1 LVGKECHIIVGSDD
15 KEGQIVVTIVTGK
28 GEIFECRYNDFNK
41 NVNIEG
47 VYPILYKELKL
58 TVKDNKQFT
67 KDLKTISKV
76 SEFVSFEIEKGSDR
90 LRVNYITELGI
101 GDIDG
106 KYGELFVQLSEPS
119 NFSYRSDNRLSKVLS
134 CLDGWNGEIK
144 VKKRNGR
151 FYTYISGAIGNV
163 IAYFKPELLMFE
175 RLHLCNHLGQPMF
188 IDDIRFHINE
198 GKTNEQIAEM
208 YNISN
213 LEAIEILRNAS
224 DNKDLFHYLVFHLGV
239 ADAWEKQ
246 AKEAIREMEA
256 KTGLTLKIENKDKVY
271 KQFDAE
277 KCNDMAY
284 LFKHGYATKEMKRA
298 RKEIARSKKRL
309 EELAEI
315 EKEFAKSVEKAKRIY
330 EVKRAVVSFG
340 ISWDNVTLYD
350 HKNELCF
357 NWLDCCEKVPSDL
370 INELV
375 CSNTFPEGIEVTNL
389 DKGRE

>member
-1 LVGKECHIIVGSDD
+1 MTTTVNNNENKVTVNRIGFSGLFSKFFKEDTQVYDYLFEGGKCYSFAYYIGLNDD
-15 KEGQIVVTIVTGK
+15 
-28 GEIFECRYNDFNK
+28 CK
-41 NVNIEG
+41 NG
-47 VYPILYKELKL
+47 HL
-58 TVKDNKQFT
+58 TFSFT
-67 KDLKTISKV
+67 
-76 SEFVSFEIEKGSDR
+76 
-90 LRVNYITELGI
+90 
-101 GDIDG
+101 
-106 KYGELFVQLSEPS
+106 
-119 NFSYRSDNRLSKVLS
+119 
-134 CLDGWNGEIK
+134 GEIK

-298 RKEIARSKKRL
+298 REETARSKKRL

-340 ISWDNVTLYD
+340 ISWDNVILYD
-350 HKNELCF
+350 YKNELCF

-375 CSNTFPEGIEVTNL
+375 CSNTLPEGIEVTNL

>member
-1 LVGKECHIIVGSDD
+1 MTTTVNNNENKVTVNRIGFFGSFSKFFKEDTQVDNTLFEGGKCYFFAYYIGLNDD
-15 KEGQIVVTIVTGK
+15 
-28 GEIFECRYNDFNK
+28 CK
-41 NVNIEG
+41 NG
-47 VYPILYKELKL
+47 HL
-58 TVKDNKQFT
+58 TFSFT
-67 KDLKTISKV
+67 
-76 SEFVSFEIEKGSDR
+76 
-90 LRVNYITELGI
+90 
-101 GDIDG
+101 
-106 KYGELFVQLSEPS
+106 
-119 NFSYRSDNRLSKVLS
+119 
-134 CLDGWNGEIK
+134 GEIK

-151 FYTYISGAIGNV
+151 FYTYISGAIADV
-163 IAYFKPELLMFE
+163 IAYFKPELEKFN
-175 RLHLCNHLGQPMF
+175 RLHGFNHLGQPMF

-198 GKTNEQIAEM
+198 GETNEQIAEM

-224 DNKDLFHYLVFHLGV
+224 DNKDLFHYLVFRLGV
-239 ADAWEKQ
+239 AEAWEKQ
-246 AKEAIREMEA
+246 AKEAIQEMEA

-284 LFKHGYATKEMKRA
+284 LFKHGYATKEMKQA
-298 RKEIARSKKRL
+298 REEITRTKKRL

-330 EVKRAVVSFG
+330 EVKKAVVSFG
-340 ISWDNVTLYD
+340 ISWDNVILYD

-357 NWLDCCEKVPSDL
+357 NWLDCCKKIPSDL

-375 CSNTFPEGIEVTNL
+375 CSNTLPEGIEVTNL

>member
-1 LVGKECHIIVGSDD
+1 MTTTVNNNENKVTVNRIGFFGSFSKFFKEDTRVDDAFFEAGKHYFFTYFIKLNDD
-15 KEGQIVVTIVTGK
+15 
-28 GEIFECRYNDFNK
+28 CK
-41 NVNIEG
+41 NG
-47 VYPILYKELKL
+47 HL
-58 TVKDNKQFT
+58 TFSFT
-67 KDLKTISKV
+67 
-76 SEFVSFEIEKGSDR
+76 
-90 LRVNYITELGI
+90 
-101 GDIDG
+101 
-106 KYGELFVQLSEPS
+106 
-119 NFSYRSDNRLSKVLS
+119 
-134 CLDGWNGEIK
+134 GEIK
-144 VKKRNGR
+144 VKKGNGR
-151 FYTYISGAIGNV
+151 FYNYISGAIGNV

-213 LEAIEILRNAS
+213 LEVIEILRNAS

-239 ADAWEKQ
+239 ADTWEKQ
-246 AKEAIREMEA
+246 AKEAIREMET

-277 KCNDMAY
+277 KCNDMSY
-284 LFKHGYATKEMKRA
+284 LFKHGYATKEMKQA
-298 RKEIARSKKRL
+298 REKTARSKKRL

-330 EVKRAVVSFG
+330 EVKKAVVSFG
-340 ISWDNVTLYD
+340 ISWNNVVFYD

-357 NWLDCCEKVPSDL
+357 NWLDYSDKVSSDL

-375 CSNTFPEGIEVTNL
+375 CSNTLPEEIEVTNL
-389 DKGRE
+389 DKGRWQ

>member
-1 LVGKECHIIVGSDD
+1 
-15 KEGQIVVTIVTGK
+15 
-28 GEIFECRYNDFNK
+28 
-41 NVNIEG
+41 
-47 VYPILYKELKL
+47 
-58 TVKDNKQFT
+58 
-67 KDLKTISKV
+67 
-76 SEFVSFEIEKGSDR
+76 
-90 LRVNYITELGI
+90 
-101 GDIDG
+101 
-106 KYGELFVQLSEPS
+106 
-119 NFSYRSDNRLSKVLS
+119 
-134 CLDGWNGEIK
+134 
-144 VKKRNGR
+144 
-151 FYTYISGAIGNV
+151 
-163 IAYFKPELLMFE
+163 
-175 RLHLCNHLGQPMF
+175 MF

-198 GKTNEQIAEM
+198 GETNEQIAEM

-224 DNKDLFHYLVFHLGV
+224 DNKDLFHYLAFHLGV

-284 LFKHGYATKEMKRA
+284 LFKHGYATKEMKQA
-298 RKEIARSKKRL
+298 REETARSKKRL

-330 EVKRAVVSFG
+330 EVKKAVVSFG

-350 HKNELCF
+350 YRNELCF

-375 CSNTFPEGIEVTNL
+375 CSNTLPEGIEVTNL